1 MIALDTHWLAANPLP
16 QPIGVIDKNA
26 RGRLLVVGGSLR
38 VPGALMLSGEAA
50 FRAGAGKVQLA
61 TVAPAALPLGMAM
74 PEAAVIVLPANDDG
88 ELGDAA
94 GDPAAALIGRCDALV
109 IGPGMGAEA
118 DPQAILTALIDSAPQ
133 VPMLLDAA
141 MLRAAG
147 AQSARLAGHDGPLV
161 LTPHPAEMTALM
173 GGEAEDACAERA
185 EAAAAR
191 FGATVVLKSTETWI
205 ASSGRSTLHYPGG
218 GPGLATGGSGD
229 VLAGIIGGLLAR
241 GVPAEIAAGWG
252 VWLHGESGRRCAERT
267 GRIGFLARELL
278 AHIPGLMD
286 SVA

>member
-1 MIALDTHWLAANPLP
+1 MIALDTNWLAANPLP
-16 QPIGVIDKNA
+16 QPTGVIDKNA
-26 RGRLLVVGGSLR
+26 RGRLLVIGGSLR

-74 PEAAVIVLPANDDG
+74 PEAAVIALPANDDG

-94 GDPAAALIGRCDALV
+94 ADPAAALIGRCDALV

-118 DPQAILTALIDSAPQ
+118 DPQAVLTALIDSAPQ

-147 AQSARLAGHDGPLV
+147 SRSARLAGRDGPLV

-173 GGEAEDACAERA
+173 GDEAEDACAERA

-205 ASSGRSTLHYPGG
+205 ASSGRSTLHYLGG

-241 GVPAEIAAGWG
+241 GVPAEIAAAWG
-252 VWLHGESGRRCAERT
+252 VWLHGESGRR
-267 GRIGFLARELL
+267 
-278 AHIPGLMD
+278 D
-286 SVA
+286 